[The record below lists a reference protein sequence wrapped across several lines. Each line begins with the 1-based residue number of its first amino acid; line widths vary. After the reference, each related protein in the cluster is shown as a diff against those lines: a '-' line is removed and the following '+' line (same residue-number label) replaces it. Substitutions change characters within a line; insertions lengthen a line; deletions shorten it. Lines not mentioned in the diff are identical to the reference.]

1 MFYLPSSLNIPQI
14 SRLEGDCFLGLGY
27 LGIIPCFLES
37 FSFFVKYTSY
47 VKPFVNSVVNFH
59 VTLRPRFQQPA
70 NFVSSAF
77 TSSCPVGRPPVYTSA
92 FYVEWKVPE
101 GWVMT
106 RSPFVSPLSGTPYV
120 LGVCTIVYLWTRWT
134 GELIRARLLQTE
146 LQRRGWRAT
155 QSARTHDWR
164 LGEKAASALP
174 AGRGPRCCQH
184 SPVRTMLCK
193 GYLATEGA
201 LTLLGV
207 PADEQSADSLSPLSW
222 SVSWLQF
229 RSSFFPGKRKEAQ
242 WAAAAGSPFTQG
254 RPSSVSRVHRG
265 CLWQCDYLFD
275 DLFHKGA
282 VGWVAVDGAQLYKE
296 STGNIIK
303 FS

>member
-146 LQRRGWRAT
+146 LQRRGVKSHT
-155 QSARTHDWR
+155 IRTHSRLTARGKGR
-164 LGEKAASALP
+164 LGLSRRARPTVLP
-174 AGRGPRCCQH
+174 AQPRENDALQGLPGDGGRSH
-184 SPVRTMLCK
+184 
-193 GYLATEGA
+193 
-201 LTLLGV
+201 
-207 PADEQSADSLSPLSW
+207 
-222 SVSWLQF
+222 
-229 RSSFFPGKRKEAQ
+229 
-242 WAAAAGSPFTQG
+242 AAGSSCGWTRCRLAKSTVLICIMVTVQVIFLSRKTERSPV
-254 RPSSVSRVHRG
+254 SSRSRQPILAG
-265 CLWQCDYLFD
+265 EAKLSKQ
-275 DLFHKGA
+275 
-282 VGWVAVDGAQLYKE
+282 GAQGLPMTTWLPVWWLI
-296 STGNIIK
+296 SQRSSGL
-303 FS
+303 SGCGWRPAL